1 MVLPGPQIDHAAHL
15 NLNNLHSSLCD
26 IFFQCPETECQPGG
40 SRVHN
45 LLRSQGDLCLHTCL
59 ALKAGLSTESS
70 IKQDKVNHEFDRIK
84 TIELVTDNLTEQL
97 PKATEDNTAF
107 LKVNKDFVNKLCS
120 ENDISAILANYRLT
134 QCPRCNGKVR
144 NWTHKTK
151 ESCQK

>member
-1 MVLPGPQIDHAAHL
+1 M
-15 NLNNLHSSLCD
+15 
-26 IFFQCPETECQPGG
+26 
-40 SRVHN
+40 
-45 LLRSQGDLCLHTCL
+45 
-59 ALKAGLSTESS
+59 
-70 IKQDKVNHEFDRIK
+70 NHEFDRIK

-120 ENDISAILANYRLT
+120 ENDISATLANYRLT
-134 QCPRCNGKVR
+134 QCPRCNGKVG